1 MRKKLEKKSIGQ
13 NYQKGKVRKDDS
25 TCLLHML
32 DAAREAV
39 SFVSG
44 KSRNYLDKNRMLV
57 LYLLKDIEIIGEA
70 ASEISVG
77 TMAKFADIPWLDI
90 IDMRSRL
97 IDADYDM
104 DLDVVWDTVTGDLPP
119 LIVELEKIIPP
130 EKRR

>member
-1 MRKKLEKKSIGQ
+1 
-13 NYQKGKVRKDDS
+13 
-25 TCLLHML
+25 ML

-104 DLDVVWDTVTGDLPP
+104 DLDVVWDTVTKDLPP